1 MYVSFMPEQKIG
13 LVVLSNQD
21 KWGGDLAYALEELV
35 YAIALNKSKEE
46 IDGVIE
52 KHQSYAQG
60 AAEKFYKNKSL
71 KAPLKTKDLD
81 KQFVGNFVHD
91 TLGNINIIQK
101 EDGTF
106 QLHWGNLRSDLL
118 NGDKPNELKVEF
130 VPSNVEEIVFVQAS
144 DKQSYLKYRD
154 YWFTQAQ

>member
-1 MYVSFMPEQKIG
+1 M
-13 LVVLSNQD
+13 
-21 KWGGDLAYALEELV
+21 LAYNLTFR
-35 YAIALNKSKEE
+35 SK
-46 IDGVIE
+46 ILWAVQILQNVHSILWGPD
-52 KHQSYAQG
+52 
-60 AAEKFYKNKSL
+60 
-71 KAPLKTKDLD
+71 
-81 KQFVGNFVHD
+81 VHD